1 MKLAIGTDDK
11 LTIRQGHF
19 GESQYY
25 SIYEILNGQIFSQE
39 LRENPFAIDKNHVHG
54 QAKNILDLLND
65 CQIFMGKSMGKKS
78 LTTIVQKNIDAV
90 VTEIDEVEK
99 AVDFYLTSKDEFFRY
114 YDKETGKFCD
124 CRSRA

>member
-11 LTIRQGHF
+11 RTIRHGHF

-25 SIYEILNGQIFSQE
+25 SIYEIFNGEIFAQE

-54 QAKNILDLLND
+54 QAQNIIDLLND
-65 CQIFMGKSMGKKS
+65 CQIFIGKSMGKKS
-78 LTTIVQKNIDAV
+78 LKTIAQKNIDAI
-90 VTEIDEVEK
+90 VTDIGQIEK
-99 AVDFYLTSKDEFFRY
+99 AVHFYLISKDEFFRY
-114 YDKETGKFCD
+114 YDKATGKFCD